1 MSEFRGILSMP
12 LAIVSLTGFI
22 ACNGSRLDPMKFDAV
37 DAAGQAVRAEAR
49 PNGAGT
55 ARFADRLKRFDTAI
69 ADADRRVSGS
79 REKTALRF
87 YADAALTYKYFV
99 RFRDLDRDAIGGMVL
114 LRGSNR
120 PVALRYAIPFEE
132 RGGGRWV
139 NRKKAMDIFAA
150 KADAE
155 LAAAF
160 RLVHGG
166 PAHE

>member
-1 MSEFRGILSMP
+1 MYKRQAIIS
-12 LAIVSLTGFI
+12 LAGFI
-22 ACNGSRLDPMKFDAV
+22 ACSGPRLDPMKFDAV

-49 PNGAGT
+49 TYDAGT
-55 ARFADRLKRFDTAI
+55 ARFADRLKRFEAAI
-69 ADADRRVSGS
+69 ADADRQVGGS
-79 REKTALRF
+79 RERTALRS
-87 YADAALTYKYFV
+87 YADAARTYQYFV
-99 RFRDLDRDAIGGMVL
+99 RFQDLDRDAIGGMVL

-139 NRKKAMDIFAA
+139 NRKKAMDMFAA

-160 RLVHGG
+160 RLVHDGRV
-166 PAHE
+166 P